1 MINQAARFNFGF
13 ASNMVYLL
21 WCVCGGFLLHMLE
34 SNYLTILLT
43 PTYEK
48 PVDTPED
55 IIDMGLTILYNSGS
69 EGMRNAMLNSD
80 NKLDRDLA
88 ARTYVSKVNF

>member
-1 MINQAARFNFGF
+1 
-13 ASNMVYLL
+13 
-21 WCVCGGFLLHMLE
+21 MLE

-55 IIDMGLTILYNSGS
+55 IIERGLTILYNPGS
-69 EGMRNAMLNSD
+69 EGIRNAMLNSD

-88 ARTYVSKVNF
+88 AQTYVTKVNFLQKIIIMTLMTIFSH

>member
-1 MINQAARFNFGF
+1 
-13 ASNMVYLL
+13 MVLLL
-21 WCVCGGFLLHMLE
+21 WCVWGGFLLHILE
-34 SNYLTILLT
+34 CNYLTVLLK
-43 PTYEK
+43 PVYEK

>member
-1 MINQAARFNFGF
+1 
-13 ASNMVYLL
+13 
-21 WCVCGGFLLHMLE
+21 MLE

-55 IIDMGLTILYNSGS
+55 IIERGLTLLYNPRS
-69 EGMRNAMLNSD
+69 EGMKNAMLNSD

-88 ARTYVSKVNF
+88 ARTYVSKVYFQINFVGKNTEIFS